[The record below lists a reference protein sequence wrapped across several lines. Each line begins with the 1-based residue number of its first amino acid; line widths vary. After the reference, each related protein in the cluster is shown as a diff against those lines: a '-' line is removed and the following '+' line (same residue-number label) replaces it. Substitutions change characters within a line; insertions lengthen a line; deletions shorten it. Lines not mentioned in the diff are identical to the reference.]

1 MKIGFYVTENYVS
14 PIENALLAKGYDLL
28 SGSGQDLQDFCRRE
42 FPNMSAAVDIV
53 QERRTLDTDN
63 PEEETCMIVLD
74 LHVARGSEPTNKRS
88 YSKTKTGWRI
98 FVNLLHSEIFDAN
111 GKEKPVDD
119 MVRSMSDKIDRE
131 LERIAEKKAASK
143 K

>member
-1 MKIGFYVTENYVS
+1 MKFGFYVTEHYVS
-14 PIENALLAKGYDLL
+14 STENALISWGYDLL
-28 SGSGQDLQDFCRRE
+28 SGTGQDLQEFCRRE

-53 QERRTLDTDN
+53 QKRRTSDYED
-63 PEEETCMIVLD
+63 EDTCMIVLD

-88 YSKTKTGWRI
+88 YSKTKSGWRI

-111 GKEKPVDD
+111 GEEKPVDD

>member
-1 MKIGFYVTENYVS
+1 MKFGFYVTEHYVS
-14 PIENALLAKGYDLL
+14 STENALISWGYDLL
-28 SGSGQDLQDFCRRE
+28 SGTGQDLQEFCRRE

-53 QERRTLDTDN
+53 QTRRTSDYED
-63 PEEETCMIVLD
+63 EDTCMIVLD

-88 YSKTKTGWRI
+88 YSKTKSGWRI

-111 GKEKPVDD
+111 GEEKPVDD